1 MKETSPLSSFGSW
14 DEVEGQ
20 STRFPLIRTTFFI
33 SLYFLLRVA
42 KCDIGG
48 AIPSIFK
55 VREGAEVES
64 GRVGV

>member
-20 STRFPLIRTTFFI
+20 STRFPLIRTTFF

-42 KCDIGG
+42 KGNIDG
-48 AIPSIFK
+48 AISSIFK
-55 VREGAEVES
+55 VRKGAEVES